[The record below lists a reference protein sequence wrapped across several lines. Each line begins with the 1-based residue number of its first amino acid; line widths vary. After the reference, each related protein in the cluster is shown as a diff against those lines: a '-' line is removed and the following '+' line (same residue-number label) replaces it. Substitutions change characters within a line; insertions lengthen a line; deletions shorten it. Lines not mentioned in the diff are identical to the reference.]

1 MSRITDRKQ
10 ALKLL
15 KEIDTS
21 KKDYFIIHY
30 ASESFFDLKGRS
42 PRITSIAIEDLESGQ
57 CELFA
62 IYKTA
67 EKMGHDFDTITA
79 DNYSEIELNMLIDY
93 FEFVAKNQNKKWI
106 HWQMRDTIY
115 GFKAIEHRYE
125 VLTNNHSTFQQI
137 PDSNKINIA
146 TIFEKLYG
154 PNYVSD
160 PKMVSLMEMND
171 LKPRNF
177 LNGVEEAQAFTEGKY
192 YELSMSTSGKVRMFS
207 NMLNYAIDKKLKT
220 NTSTMQLYGTGI
232 KALWFSFKEKPLF
245 LPISWIASLIF
256 GGYLLKWLGL

>member
-30 ASESFFDLKGRS
+30 SSESFFELKGRS
-42 PRITSIAIEDLESGQ
+42 PRITSIAIEDLGSGQ

-67 EKMGHDFDTITA
+67 EKMGENFTTITT
-79 DNYSEIELNMLIDY
+79 DNYSEIERNMLKDY
-93 FEFVAKNQNKKWI
+93 FDFISRNQNKKWI
-106 HWQMRDTIY
+106 HWQMRDSIY

-125 VLTNNHSTFQQI
+125 VLTENNSPFQQI

-146 TIFEKLYG
+146 TLFEMLYG
-154 PNYVSD
+154 PNYVPD
-160 PKMVSLMEMND
+160 PKMVSLMEKND

-177 LNGVEEAQAFTEGKY
+177 LPGKEEAKAFTEGSY
-192 YELSMSTSGKVRMFS
+192 YELSMSTAGKVRMFS

-220 NTSTMQLYGTGI
+220 NTSTMSLYGTGI
-232 KALWFSFKEKPLF
+232 KAVWLSLKE
-245 LPISWIASLIF
+245 LPFFIPVTWILTTIL
-256 GGYLLKWLGL
+256 GGILLKSLGL